1 MVFLVI
7 LTALT
12 CHGSDPVQFYLDLTT
27 PLPESAAGMGVPGT
41 VIFGSTH
48 SGLRRLAPT
57 LPLEVTIQDLY
68 PAAVTPLDQVTV
80 AVLIRNTGSSSIP
93 IPISRDFAAVLKRGN
108 ADQSELVVMIDV
120 LLPRSRR
127 WSISMMGSA
136 VGSPSVPGSL
146 LQLPPNG
153 TIMIRLAGKL
163 NSSELWNDSGGEPAN
178 LSVQARIREEY
189 YEQDRYFV
197 KKRSEDITSVADK
210 RLFWRR

>member
-1 MVFLVI
+1 
-7 LTALT
+7 
-12 CHGSDPVQFYLDLTT
+12 
-27 PLPESAAGMGVPGT
+27 
-41 VIFGSTH
+41 
-48 SGLRRLAPT
+48 
-57 LPLEVTIQDLY
+57 
-68 PAAVTPLDQVTV
+68 
-80 AVLIRNTGSSSIP
+80 
-93 IPISRDFAAVLKRGN
+93 
-108 ADQSELVVMIDV
+108 
-120 LLPRSRR
+120 
-127 WSISMMGSA
+127 MMGSA